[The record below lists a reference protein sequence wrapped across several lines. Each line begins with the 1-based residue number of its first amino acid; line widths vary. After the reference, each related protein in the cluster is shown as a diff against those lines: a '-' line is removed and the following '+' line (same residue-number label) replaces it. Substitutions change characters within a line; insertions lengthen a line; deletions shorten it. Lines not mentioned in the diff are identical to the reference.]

1 MVSVLTLVWPL
12 ALPTT
17 VCVTFSFY
25 LKPTLFPF
33 AKCSAH
39 TSGLKLHRQV
49 DNPARTS
56 YRYEGLPC
64 PLFWAASALPQPYRD
79 IVINNN
85 KNNRPARDCLERLC
99 WMVCVRVTLYLPRK
113 QNKPCSDSA
122 WARMDAHRSFDDL
135 LQVDLQSSAVNRS
148 CNNAG
153 LCCSSSSGME
163 ADINQMFNEHDIV
176 PVLIDR
182 APLVFAKVSSEFEE
196 RDSRKGL
203 NSMHFLRLLTGPRN

>member
-122 WARMDAHRSFDDL
+122 WAWTQVVWWSARSTCSLVQLIGRVTTLDCVPAAAAEWKPTSIRCSKSTTSFRCWL
-135 LQVDLQSSAVNRS
+135 IVLRWCLPRS
-148 CNNAG
+148 VRC
-153 LCCSSSSGME
+153 
-163 ADINQMFNEHDIV
+163 
-176 PVLIDR
+176 
-182 APLVFAKVSSEFEE
+182 
-196 RDSRKGL
+196 
-203 NSMHFLRLLTGPRN
+203 TGGRRF